1 MEQLDAL
8 EKSDLKACKVI
19 ATGKLTFIVEVKN
32 LHVGDQELSASDSV
46 KLSRDNMI
54 YEAKVLHAYSAH
66 TEMVT
71 QSQEFM
77 DRLRVD
83 EQWDLH
89 F

>member
-1 MEQLDAL
+1 M
-8 EKSDLKACKVI
+8 K
-19 ATGKLTFIVEVKN
+19 KLQ
-32 LHVGDQELSASDSV
+32 VGDQKLNAGDSV

-54 YEAKVLHAYSAH
+54 YEANALHADSTH

-83 EQWDLH
+83 EKWDLH
-89 F
+89 FLMNIHTPHLQPSG